1 MAAIEAISTVY
12 LEDAGAEASYIIW
25 DNIPSTYEHLEIHM
39 NAQSNRASYGNDA
52 VIMRLGSDAAHEPVD
67 TGANYSYHIIE
78 TNTTTTLTQL
88 KVTGATSMFVGRIA
102 SGHAGAA
109 NFGNGII
116 SILHYSSPD
125 KNTTVM
131 GLGGMTSGGGTTAND
146 TKVRF
151 TSGLWANA
159 SIVNAIHIQIASGN
173 AWNRG
178 SELTL
183 YGLNGS

>member
-1 MAAIEAISTVY
+1 MY

-78 TNTTTTLTQL
+78 TNTTTTLTTQ